1 LFSCL
6 IGACS
11 GLLAVVG
18 RSKGIFVTLF
28 GGAAASFGS
37 DVFVLSGI
45 PQQRKEK
52 MPFFLGCLEVAI
64 SEAVG
69 LVFPTGP
76 AWGPCCV
83 IDILLLLALPFRLL
97 PRMLP
102 FDSFDLPEM
111 LSLGSLTVAPLSP
124 VEVGDGCIL
133 CEEDLEGT

>member
-1 LFSCL
+1 
-6 IGACS
+6 
-11 GLLAVVG
+11 
-18 RSKGIFVTLF
+18 VTLF

-37 DVFVLSGI
+37 DLFVLSGV

-52 MPFFLGCLEVAI
+52 KPFFWGSLEVA
-64 SEAVG
+64 EFEVVG
-69 LVFPTGP
+69 LMFPVGP
-76 AWGPCCV
+76 AAGPCGV

-133 CEEDLEGT
+133 CEEDLDGT

>member
-1 LFSCL
+1 LFGCL
-6 IGACS
+6 NGACS

-18 RSKGIFVTLF
+18 RSEGIFVTLF

-37 DVFVLSGI
+37 DLFVLSGV

-52 MPFFLGCLEVAI
+52 IPFFLGCLEVAGC
-64 SEAVG
+64 EVVG
-69 LVFPTGP
+69 FMLPAGP
-76 AWGPCCV
+76 AAGPCCV

-133 CEEDLEGT
+133 CEEDLDGT

>member
-1 LFSCL
+1 LFGCL
-6 IGACS
+6 NGACS

-18 RSKGIFVTLF
+18 RSEGIFVTLF

-37 DVFVLSGI
+37 DLFVLSGV

-52 MPFFLGCLEVAI
+52 MPFFLGCLEVAAF
-64 SEAVG
+64 EVAG
-69 LVFPTGP
+69 LMFPAGP
-76 AWGPCCV
+76 AAGPCCV

-133 CEEDLEGT
+133 CEEDLDGT